1 VLPAEVVEVADGT
14 CTARLFDHAVRL
26 RCAPNQTR
34 GAAVCC
40 VRAQALRLTSDGGIG
55 ERVQSVT
62 YEGGRFRIEAAV
74 DGAAPHVL
82 HFVANEPCRLESG
95 DAVRL
100 AIDDGWIIP

>member
-1 VLPAEVVEVADGT
+1 MVLPADVVEAADGT

-34 GAAVCC
+34 GAAKCC

-55 ERVQSVT
+55 ARVQSVT

-74 DGAAPHVL
+74 DGAADVL
-82 HFVANEPCRLESG
+82 HFVANEPCRLQSG

-100 AIDDGWIIP
+100 AIDDGWIIS